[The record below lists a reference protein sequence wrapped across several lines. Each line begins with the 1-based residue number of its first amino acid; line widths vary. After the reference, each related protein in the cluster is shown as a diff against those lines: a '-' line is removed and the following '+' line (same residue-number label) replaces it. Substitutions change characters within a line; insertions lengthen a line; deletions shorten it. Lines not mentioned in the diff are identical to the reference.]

1 MSQNT
6 PSETSQPD
14 IAVSFDIAL
23 LPSMLRA
30 VKLQP
35 AIGLAHS
42 ASPAFMGAFSHLQ
55 AQLIGQSPLVYLD
68 LVDEH
73 AWFDMVLALRVART
87 VSTSLDRGN
96 YSNLYETRIAV
107 DDVTFT
113 LTEPLAKDHPA
124 HADIVAAV
132 RAITPSSVRWK
143 K

>member
-1 MSQNT
+1 MSENA
-6 PSETSQPD
+6 PSETSRPD

-42 ASPAFMGAFSHLQ
+42 ASPAFMAAFSHLQ
-55 AQLIGQSPLVYLD
+55 AQLIGQSPLVYLE

-73 AWFDMVLALRVART
+73 AWFDMALALKVARQA
-87 VSTSLDRGN
+87 SSSLDRGT

-107 DDVTFT
+107 DDATFT
-113 LTEPLAKDHPA
+113 LTEPLA
-124 HADIVAAV
+124 
-132 RAITPSSVRWK
+132 
-143 K
+143 